1 MGYYFRSTVRKN
13 NRRKISANNRKQ
25 QVDIQCY
32 EDKHMTNDIM
42 RASMVFPVSHVTSKR
57 EDEQSKIPC
66 KKTRNEDGVKGESL
80 NPIIQGNTGLLQNLN
95 LVVSNNEVKNS
106 IHMPLTSTGNINS
119 IQTVGIVKDNS
130 FEISFQNNSHSVSVS
145 VAKSMATAPTPHILL
160 TSSLT
165 VSNDVIMTPMAVT
178 RQQFE
183 QKPLLIPVE
192 IPGICSPTIATVC
205 QTSNIPVKPLFVLN
219 PDIASTSVQNKLTQN
234 QTKEVAILPKPLIS
248 ESKKREF
255 LKNLSKYAECS
266 PAFTAANEYQ
276 TQITNCTATQMSTP
290 KSPSEVVDS
299 NDSTEVVETEDSE
312 RTNYVCTE
320 KEKLPE
326 LRPVD
331 SIRTSESELD
341 VAQIMSNLSYS
352 IPDKNESQKTKETS
366 SQNSNKTSIASCSC
380 HKTRTPGSHKKIKLV
395 KLVRHMATQ
404 FTTQALN
411 IKSFRHV
418 ATQTWLNRISV
429 GTITEEMS
437 LKRSVQTQ
445 DWPSNLWTKYLIR
458 HPEVMYNI
466 DSGDLKDFPPRFR
479 LYKKDGKMY
488 STLFGPAWLIQKRPW

>member
-1 MGYYFRSTVRKN
+1 MVSP
-13 NRRKISANNRKQ
+13 IS
-25 QVDIQCY
+25 
-32 EDKHMTNDIM
+32 HLT
-42 RASMVFPVSHVTSKR
+42 FKR
-57 EDEQSKIPC
+57 GDEQSEIPC
-66 KKTRNEDGVKGESL
+66 KKTRNEDGIKSESL
-80 NPIIQGNTGLLQNLN
+80 KPVIQQNTSLLQNLN
-95 LVVSNNEVKNS
+95 LVASNNGVENP
-106 IHMPLTSTGNINS
+106 ILMPLASAGNLNTV
-119 IQTVGIVKDNS
+119 QTIGIVKDNS
-130 FEISFQNNSHSVSVS
+130 VEIFQSEDYSAAAS
-145 VAKSMATAPTPHILL
+145 VAKSMATATTSHLIS

-178 RQQFE
+178 RQQLE

-205 QTSNIPVKPLFVLN
+205 QTSSMPVKPLFVLN
-219 PDIASTSVQNKLTQN
+219 PDIASISAQNKLTQN
-234 QTKEVAILPKPLIS
+234 LTKEVAILPKPLIS

-255 LKNLSKYAECS
+255 LKNLSKFAECS
-266 PAFTAANEYQ
+266 PAFTVANEYQ

-331 SIRTSESELD
+331 SFRTSESELD

-352 IPDKNESQKTKETS
+352 IPDKNESQKTKTS
-366 SQNSNKTSIASCSC
+366 NQNSKKTPIASCSC
-380 HKTRTPGSHKKIKLV
+380 HKSLTPGSHKKIKLV

>member
-1 MGYYFRSTVRKN
+1 
-13 NRRKISANNRKQ
+13 
-25 QVDIQCY
+25 
-32 EDKHMTNDIM
+32 MTNDLM
-42 RASMVFPVSHVTSKR
+42 RASMVSPVSHVTSKS
-57 EDEQSKIPC
+57 ENEQSEIPF
-66 KKTRNEDGVKGESL
+66 KKRRNEDGVKGESL
-80 NPIIQGNTGLLQNLN
+80 NPAIQQNAGLLQNLN
-95 LVVSNNEVKNS
+95 LVVSNNGVENPVL
-106 IHMPLTSTGNINS
+106 MPLASTGNLNS
-119 IQTVGIVKDNS
+119 VQTVGIVKDNS
-130 FEISFQNNSHSVSVS
+130 IEISFQNNGHSIPVS
-145 VAKSMATAPTPHILL
+145 VAKSVATATTTHLISTL
-160 TSSLT
+160 SLT

-178 RQQFE
+178 RQQLE

-205 QTSNIPVKPLFVLN
+205 QTSSMPVKPLFVLN
-219 PDIASTSVQNKLTQN
+219 PDISSISAQNKLTQN
-234 QTKEVAILPKPLIS
+234 LTKEVAILPKPLIS

-255 LKNLSKYAECS
+255 LKNLSKFAEYS

-290 KSPSEVVDS
+290 KSPSEDIDS
-299 NDSTEVVETEDSE
+299 NGSTEVVKTKDSE
-312 RTNYVCTE
+312 RTDYVCTE
-320 KEKLPE
+320 EENLPK

-331 SIRTSESELD
+331 SFRTSESELD

-380 HKTRTPGSHKKIKLV
+380 HKSLTPGSHKKIKVV

>member
-1 MGYYFRSTVRKN
+1 MVSP
-13 NRRKISANNRKQ
+13 IS
-25 QVDIQCY
+25 
-32 EDKHMTNDIM
+32 HLT
-42 RASMVFPVSHVTSKR
+42 FKR
-57 EDEQSKIPC
+57 GDEQSEIPC
-66 KKTRNEDGVKGESL
+66 KKTRNEDGIKSESL
-80 NPIIQGNTGLLQNLN
+80 KPVIQQNTSLLQNLN
-95 LVVSNNEVKNS
+95 LVASNNRVENP
-106 IHMPLTSTGNINS
+106 ILMPLASAGNLNTV
-119 IQTVGIVKDNS
+119 QTIGIVKDNS
-130 FEISFQNNSHSVSVS
+130 VEIFQSEDYSAAVS
-145 VAKSMATAPTPHILL
+145 VAKSMATATTSHLIS

-178 RQQFE
+178 RQQLE

-205 QTSNIPVKPLFVLN
+205 QTSSMPVKPLFVLN
-219 PDIASTSVQNKLTQN
+219 PDIASISAQNKLTQN
-234 QTKEVAILPKPLIS
+234 LTKEVAILPKPLIS

-255 LKNLSKYAECS
+255 LKNLSKFAECS
-266 PAFTAANEYQ
+266 PAFTVANEYQ

-331 SIRTSESELD
+331 SFRTSESELD

-352 IPDKNESQKTKETS
+352 IPDKNESQKTKTS
-366 SQNSNKTSIASCSC
+366 NQNSKKTPIASCSC
-380 HKTRTPGSHKKIKLV
+380 HKSLTPGSHKKIKLV

>member
-1 MGYYFRSTVRKN
+1 MVSP
-13 NRRKISANNRKQ
+13 IS
-25 QVDIQCY
+25 
-32 EDKHMTNDIM
+32 HLT
-42 RASMVFPVSHVTSKR
+42 FKR
-57 EDEQSKIPC
+57 GDEQSEIPC
-66 KKTRNEDGVKGESL
+66 KKTRNEDGIKSESL
-80 NPIIQGNTGLLQNLN
+80 KPAIQQNTSLLQNLN
-95 LVVSNNEVKNS
+95 LVASNNRVENP
-106 IHMPLTSTGNINS
+106 ILMPLASAGNLNTV
-119 IQTVGIVKDNS
+119 QTIGIVKDNS
-130 FEISFQNNSHSVSVS
+130 VEIFQSEDYSAAVS
-145 VAKSMATAPTPHILL
+145 VAKSMATATTSHLIS

-178 RQQFE
+178 RQQLE

-205 QTSNIPVKPLFVLN
+205 QTSSMPVKPLFVLN
-219 PDIASTSVQNKLTQN
+219 PDIASISAQNKLTQN
-234 QTKEVAILPKPLIS
+234 LTKEVAILPKPLIS

-255 LKNLSKYAECS
+255 LKNLSKFAECS
-266 PAFTAANEYQ
+266 PAFTVANEYQ

-331 SIRTSESELD
+331 SFRTSESELD

-352 IPDKNESQKTKETS
+352 IPDKNESQKTKTS
-366 SQNSNKTSIASCSC
+366 NQNSKKTPIASCSC
-380 HKTRTPGSHKKIKLV
+380 HKSLTPGSHKKIKLV

-458 HPEVMYNI
+458 HPEVIYNI

>member
-1 MGYYFRSTVRKN
+1 MVSP
-13 NRRKISANNRKQ
+13 IS
-25 QVDIQCY
+25 
-32 EDKHMTNDIM
+32 HLT
-42 RASMVFPVSHVTSKR
+42 FKR
-57 EDEQSKIPC
+57 GDEQSEIPC
-66 KKTRNEDGVKGESL
+66 KKTRNEDGIKSESL
-80 NPIIQGNTGLLQNLN
+80 KPVIQQNTSLLQNLN
-95 LVVSNNEVKNS
+95 LVASNNGVENP
-106 IHMPLTSTGNINS
+106 ILMPLASAGNLNTV
-119 IQTVGIVKDNS
+119 QTIGIVKDNS
-130 FEISFQNNSHSVSVS
+130 VEIFQSEDYSAAVS
-145 VAKSMATAPTPHILL
+145 VAKSMATATTSHLIS

-178 RQQFE
+178 RQQLE

-205 QTSNIPVKPLFVLN
+205 QTSSMPVKPLFVLN
-219 PDIASTSVQNKLTQN
+219 PDIASISAQNKLTQN
-234 QTKEVAILPKPLIS
+234 LTKEVAILPKPLIS

-255 LKNLSKYAECS
+255 LKNLSKFAECS
-266 PAFTAANEYQ
+266 PAFTVANEYQ

-312 RTNYVCTE
+312 RTNNVCTE

-331 SIRTSESELD
+331 SFRTSESELD

-352 IPDKNESQKTKETS
+352 IPDKNESQKTKTS
-366 SQNSNKTSIASCSC
+366 NQNSKKTPIASCSC
-380 HKTRTPGSHKKIKLV
+380 HKSLTPGSHKKIKLV